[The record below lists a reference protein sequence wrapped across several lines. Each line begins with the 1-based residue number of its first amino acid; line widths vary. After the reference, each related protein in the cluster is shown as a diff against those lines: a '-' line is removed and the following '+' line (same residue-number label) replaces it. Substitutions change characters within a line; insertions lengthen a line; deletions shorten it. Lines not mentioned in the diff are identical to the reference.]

1 MSTLPFSVGPN
12 FGKDRTGALAGYV
25 ILCVPGTGAALSIEQ
40 SRELRAQLEQAEEA
54 LLAARA
60 MSADDQ
66 ALLGTAA
73 GGRA

>member
-1 MSTLPFSVGPN
+1 MTR
-12 FGKDRTGALAGYV
+12 RTDFQGH
-25 ILCVPGTGAALSIEQ
+25 SIEQ

-66 ALLGTAA
+66 ALLGATA